1 MDKKKK
7 KKGDKHE
14 EWRAMMRLKD
24 EEEEEFLKQQA
35 ERKRQMAQ
43 QQEEFDKIEKMR
55 DEEKKKMIAEHERLK
70 KEEEEANAKKAEE
83 LKRLEEEK
91 KKVEEELKRIE
102 EEKRK
107 FEEQQNMEKAIER
120 DLQLMT
126 IKREEEMR
134 KQQREEEIKRTISE
148 NEKKAAQIYESLHK
162 NFNNFLEQNKKAQ
175 ESLDAITVVMDR
187 LRQENDASVTAM
199 DMRRKQFHTM
209 EAEVKQEEKKESEE
223 KCLKI
228 TLKRD
233 NTSWNIDRTF
243 KEQQEQKKLLGE
255 EMLRTLKKGP
265 RERITPEDR
274 MAEEDRLRSLKRGAR
289 SKITPEE
296 RIAQEK
302 RKEDELERLRSLK
315 KGPREKLPTPEMV
328 PEEESSAVAAGLTIE
343 RDLEKFVGGDSD
355 RRRIKEEERRRKE
368 IDFFKQLKDKPRLQ
382 VFKSESAETTISD
395 PDIIPSSPPHESPAR
410 KSFRITKERGLR
422 RQQQQSEEDSGHVE
436 EQARG
441 FDDSLRAHVSP
452 PTNIAHDDA
461 RISTGT
467 FKEFDTEFNLPPS
480 SSQKMSKVAEAEVT
494 EARMSV
500 DVVQDLDTK
509 FNPTV
514 TSTQKIATEPEVTE
528 ARMSEDVVQDLD
540 TKFNPTVTSTQKSA
554 TDVDFKKPHAP
565 ADIKPKQP
573 AKVKIKRKKEQTKIS
588 LMTRSMKTAI
598 AKKATPRVQS
608 FVDSDDEDFVL
619 PATKPAPQPNEP
631 SLKPRA
637 PTPPPTVSNVPKQT
651 TPPPAPA
658 PTAPPPKPR
667 VQTPPPT
674 DFDVAME
681 TSPAPKPTETT
692 APPPKPRVQTPPPT
706 DFDVAMETS
715 PAPKPTETTAPPPKP
730 RVQTPPPTDFDV
742 AMETSPAPKPTV
754 TTAPPPKPRVQTPP
768 PTNTD
773 VAMETSPAPKPTETT
788 VSHPKPRVPTPPPTD
803 SNLAKET
810 IPPPRPEPNE
820 PHPKVRVQTPP
831 PTNTDIAMETSPAPQ
846 PTDPTASPPTPSV
859 PNAPPT
865 DSHLPTETIPAEEST
880 ARARPVR
887 LNDDV
892 VPPAGLSK
900 GIQKFNAEEIAAMVK
915 RNEEK
920 EREQQRRAEE
930 AYMAEGELIDRM
942 NDKEERMAREGH
954 VEVDEEELLLVP
966 FRHVGLLPPANY
978 KQPTKT
984 TPGFHEQ
991 HCPATD
997 SKVAQES
1004 IPAKESTATARPFRL
1019 NVESVI
1025 AETFGHAPDDFLP
1038 PFDEPPSPA
1047 STFESDDFV
1056 PPTGL
1061 SKGCKRINAVLIASL
1076 KELHKEKKREQQ
1088 RRA

>member
-243 KEQQEQKKLLGE
+243 KEQQEQEKVLGE

-315 KGPREKLPTPEMV
+315 KVPREKLPTPEMV

-343 RDLEKFVGGDSD
+343 RDLEKFVG
-355 RRRIKEEERRRKE
+355 R
-368 IDFFKQLKDKPRLQ
+368 DKPRLQ

-422 RQQQQSEEDSGHVE
+422 RQQQQSEE
-436 EQARG
+436 EQG
-441 FDDSLRAHVSP
+441 MGIDDSLRAPVSP
-452 PTNIAHDDA
+452 PTNVAHDDA

-500 DVVQDLDTK
+500 
-509 FNPTV
+509 
-514 TSTQKIATEPEVTE
+514 
-528 ARMSEDVVQDLD
+528 DVVQDLD

-619 PATKPAPQPNEP
+619 PATKPAPQRNEP

-692 APPPKPRVQTPPPT
+692 
-706 DFDVAMETS
+706 
-715 PAPKPTETTAPPPKP
+715 
-730 RVQTPPPTDFDV
+730 
-742 AMETSPAPKPTV
+742 
-754 TTAPPPKPRVQTPP
+754 
-768 PTNTD
+768 
-773 VAMETSPAPKPTETT
+773 
-788 VSHPKPRVPTPPPTD
+788 VSHPKPRVPTPPPT
-803 SNLAKET
+803 
-810 IPPPRPEPNE
+810 
-820 PHPKVRVQTPP
+820 
-831 PTNTDIAMETSPAPQ
+831 
-846 PTDPTASPPTPSV
+846 
-859 PNAPPT
+859 
-865 DSHLPTETIPAEEST
+865 
-880 ARARPVR
+880 
-887 LNDDV
+887 
-892 VPPAGLSK
+892 
-900 GIQKFNAEEIAAMVK
+900 
-915 RNEEK
+915 
-920 EREQQRRAEE
+920 
-930 AYMAEGELIDRM
+930 
-942 NDKEERMAREGH
+942 
-954 VEVDEEELLLVP
+954 
-966 FRHVGLLPPANY
+966 
-978 KQPTKT
+978 
-984 TPGFHEQ
+984 
-991 HCPATD
+991 
-997 SKVAQES
+997 
-1004 IPAKESTATARPFRL
+1004 
-1019 NVESVI
+1019 
-1025 AETFGHAPDDFLP
+1025 
-1038 PFDEPPSPA
+1038 
-1047 STFESDDFV
+1047 
-1056 PPTGL
+1056 
-1061 SKGCKRINAVLIASL
+1061 
-1076 KELHKEKKREQQ
+1076 
-1088 RRA
+1088 